1 MSWNP
6 QPALGGALW
15 QGNQTLATVRQLNST
30 TQSLISSIEALSTTG
45 DYQFD
50 ILKASTL
57 FVSTI
62 TSIDGK
68 SALRI
73 TNLSSIRIS
82 TFGNYL
88 QDSDNIQTTAKANHY
103 NFLNGTYTNR
113 NFDTVNNLY
122 DPLTNKTDILTG
134 TGSFQALTGSMTI
147 AATNSTLNLYAGDVI
162 NMTGKVNANSNDFT
176 NIKGLS
182 SISVS
187 TGTLIAGAATLNG
200 NLDMNGNSISAAN
213 VITTNTLSASLVGAT
228 SGNFTN
234 ISGSLQGNVTGN
246 IYNQNLTVGAKYS
259 INETVDVGSAVGDYG
274 SYGTLNLNAKGG
286 LGGIVNIT
294 ADVATPINP
303 AVTVSQLTAEAKG
316 NYGLI
321 TPGTPVGYIPRGGLV
336 SIIARQGLTP
346 SPPAEV
352 TSALFANGEIDLTA
366 YSYGTVP
373 GLIKMSAGAN
383 FMYAGTI
390 TPLTGIYGNNYI
402 YGQYANSI
410 TAGLPSGGLPNT
422 PGTNYIYGYNGTI
435 VENGLYV
442 DTVYNKFGGDLSL
455 NARTSN
461 LNLNGATVQAQTNVV
476 GQGHGLFDFANIT
489 GVNYDIS
496 INASGGHV
504 VNLSNVNN
512 FFGSNIRVSSLSTF
526 NLLASNAFINYMQI
540 QNLSTN
546 NMVVSTVTTGDIT
559 GLPGTATA
567 TTVSFVYTGGNQ
579 TWTAPAG
586 CYYIDITLNGA
597 CGGNFSGLGGKVS
610 GRLNVNPGQVYT
622 IIVGGGGQN
631 TTPGPA
637 TYGGGGAGNYSGGG
651 RTAIAY
657 AGADL
662 ATAGGGGGN
671 PYYSGF
677 TGGNGGGLTGA
688 AGTGTGADG
697 GLGGS
702 QTAGGSG
709 GVDSNPGGNGS
720 QYQGGTGSGYGGG
733 GGGGYFGGG
742 GGADSGNP
750 PAFLSGGGGG
760 GSSYVANLYYNVVNT
775 QGGGAT
781 TGRNGTASI
790 TYYVG
795 NDTVLTLDAQQ
806 TNITGN
812 AFIDGDVTGVN
823 TLTATAITTN
833 TIQSLNPVTIST
845 PSLSLSCTQS
855 TTGAFTVNGRGM
867 RNFEFG
873 ISQTWSANQLNGVK
887 TVTDANGARYHPS
900 QWVMNHAL
908 LGVYEFAGINTA
920 SALNYIQTYATTDT
934 NGYLAL
940 QWQIFAN
947 VDRSGNNGVIKWNLT
962 MIPLE
967 MTQALA
973 PNQVSAGAVVPVA
986 LSTVLYTYPNTF
998 ASTIIA
1004 STLSIKA
1011 SENLALIANLPYPTF
1026 LGVGTVAINANTNV
1040 DLMANVDITL
1050 GAAHDI
1056 NATATS
1062 TIKLAA
1068 PIIRLDRTGGGSLI
1082 LDTNIDLNCATGRF
1096 LTLGNYGGSIF
1107 QIQSG
1112 GAQVLTTP
1120 TGQDMTLTAGGNL
1133 VLATANQTYFNNG
1146 GFVQFN
1152 VDHIYM
1158 YRGYLNMNQN
1168 PIYIYGDQ
1176 YHILAYGASGTYNC
1190 GTNGPYLAGYTA
1202 GALGTTGTVFND
1214 KSLEWNY
1221 GNIIAYKPL
1230 NMCNNNISNVGT
1242 LNVNGGSITTLP
1254 GGIVGNINVINQNV
1268 SSIGESGSKI
1278 TLAIGGSG
1286 AFGGAIF
1293 GGIKQGYYG
1302 FLSFETNSGS
1312 GSMTEQMRILGNNGN
1327 VGINTTTPTE
1337 KLDVNGNAV
1346 IRGYLNFPSGGSAGI
1361 VLNAHP
1367 IDMGNGSIYNAGEL
1381 YNNNTDLYL
1390 TGVGRNIILR
1400 ATSGGTSIN
1409 LTSPSINITGNV
1421 GIVSGNLYMNNNNIE
1436 QIASLYFQNS
1446 AYIDG
1451 AYSNQFN
1458 FHASNSYYFG
1468 NLRFYGSGLTLDIA
1482 SNTITNVQ
1490 AIFFLG
1496 GVINTG
1502 SNFLDI
1508 VGNGPG
1514 NYTSLK
1520 SGGSYYTIDTAGTC
1534 IMYSSNVAGVRANNN
1549 VYIQSD
1555 TSYVE
1560 LIANGGTGNIY
1571 HTAGYIEFRGNAG
1584 FTSSN
1589 SYIGGLGHIY
1599 GNTASPGG
1607 GLTID
1612 YMYGLFFNSGSNNA
1626 NLYAYGGN
1634 LNMNNYNGGTYIGV
1648 YSPAG
1653 AGALSLY
1660 SASNDMYI
1668 ATGSS
1673 NTININA
1680 GQNIGLNAANPGGV
1694 VGIYTSTMNVTTKL
1708 DTNFTI
1714 GQNFNVTATGSAQ
1727 LRASYFNFFNDCYFN
1742 NTSLHDMQNIYFGYG
1757 PYINRNIPG
1766 GYTNAFLDIIGAGGD
1781 GQLRLI
1787 NGSSEVALRANS
1799 DLGITPT
1806 SGHNIVLN
1814 GPISA
1819 SSNLNMNYHDITN
1832 LSYVSGSNI
1841 VIQDLGGNLD
1851 LLSYRVA
1858 LPSGFLDLPATDSK
1872 IDFNGYCYISRD
1884 YGTSNFNIKA
1894 SRNLSILASTV
1905 TRNLGTTEVIQPVI
1919 QYGIATGSG
1928 ASGSVSVTIPTTYTS
1943 TSSYVV
1949 QVTMRDSPPAELYAT
1964 PTSANTFTI
1973 GWSSAGGGTQN
1984 IMWTTFGS

>member
-50 ILKASTL
+50 ILKTSTL

-88 QDSDNIQTTAKANHY
+88 QDSDNIQTTAKTNHY

-134 TGSFQALTGSMTI
+134 TGSFQALTGAMTI

-259 INETVDVGSAVGDYG
+259 INETVDVGSAVSDYG

-567 TTVSFVYTGGNQ
+567 TTVSFTYTGANQ

-622 IIVGGGGQN
+622 IIVGAGGQN

-823 TLTATAITTN
+823 TLTATAVTTN
-833 TIQSLNPVTIST
+833 TIQSLNPITISS
-845 PSLSLSCTQS
+845 PSLVLSCTPS

-920 SALNYIQTYATTDT
+920 SALNYIQTFATTDT

-1062 TIKLAA
+1062 HINLTSPAIKLDGAVEVRGNLDMSNHNITNLGYVTGVNRNA
-1068 PIIRLDRTGGGSLI
+1068 LVFGSGFSRLTSESNLGIESVTGYVEVSA
-1082 LDTNIDLNCATGRF
+1082 NA
-1096 LTLGNYGGSIF
+1096 
-1107 QIQSG
+1107 
-1112 GAQVLTTP
+1112 GA
-1120 TGQDMTLTAGGNL
+1120 GAIYLTA
-1133 VLATANQTYFNNG
+1133 NN
-1146 GFVQFN
+1146 
-1152 VDHIYM
+1152 IEA
-1158 YRGYLNMNQN
+1158 RGYLNMNSH
-1168 PIYIYGDQ
+1168 PIY
-1176 YHILAYGASGTYNC
+1176 
-1190 GTNGPYLAGYTA
+1190 
-1202 GALGTTGTVFND
+1202 
-1214 KSLEWNY
+1214 
-1221 GNIIAYKPL
+1221 
-1230 NMCNNNISNVGT
+1230 M
-1242 LNVNGGSITTLP
+1242 
-1254 GGIVGNINVINQNV
+1254 
-1268 SSIGESGSKI
+1268 
-1278 TLAIGGSG
+1278 
-1286 AFGGAIF
+1286 
-1293 GGIKQGYYG
+1293 
-1302 FLSFETNSGS
+1302 
-1312 GSMTEQMRILGNNGN
+1312 
-1327 VGINTTTPTE
+1327 
-1337 KLDVNGNAV
+1337 GNAT
-1346 IRGYLNFPSGGSAGI
+1346 
-1361 VLNAHP
+1361 
-1367 IDMGNGSIYNAGEL
+1367 IYNANEL
-1381 YNNNTDLYL
+1381 YNNNTDLLL
-1390 TGVGRNIILR
+1390 TGVGRNIR
-1400 ATSGGTSIN
+1400 
-1409 LTSPSINITGNV
+1409 LTAPSIQLNGATTMYND
-1421 GIVSGNLYMNNNNIE
+1421 LLMNNHNINNIY
-1436 QIASLYFQNS
+1436 QLNFSNS
-1446 AYIDG
+1446 TNIDG
-1451 AYSNQFN
+1451 AYPNQMNFN
-1458 FHASNSYYFG
+1458 ASNSYFIG
-1468 NLRFYGSGLTLDIA
+1468 NLRLYGTSLLDMAGNNIYNCARLEGASGFLTVYA
-1482 SNTITNVQ
+1482 SAAMTIENGLGCRQALNTDGSFELKTTGANQTIYLNTQNVY
-1490 AIFFLG
+1490 FTG
-1496 GVINTG
+1496 G
-1502 SNFLDI
+1502 SNNRITD
-1508 VGNGPG
+1508 
-1514 NYTSLK
+1514 
-1520 SGGSYYTIDTAGTC
+1520 
-1534 IMYSSNVAGVRANNN
+1534 
-1549 VYIQSD
+1549 
-1555 TSYVE
+1555 
-1560 LIANGGTGNIY
+1560 
-1571 HTAGYIEFRGNAG
+1571 
-1584 FTSSN
+1584 
-1589 SYIGGLGHIY
+1589 LGHIY

-1607 GLTID
+1607 GLAID
-1612 YMYGLFFNSGSNNA
+1612 YMYGLFFNSAGNNA
-1626 NLYAYGGN
+1626 NLYASGGN
-1634 LNMNNYNGGTYIGV
+1634 LNMTNYNAGTYIYNFNAPGT
-1648 YSPAG
+1648 G
-1653 AGALSLY
+1653 NLSLY
-1660 SASNDMYI
+1660 SASNDVI
-1668 ATGSS
+1668 LATGTGHNIAINSGS
-1673 NTININA
+1673 NIYFNAAQPNGLLASYASTINSYS
-1680 GQNIGLNAANPGGV
+1680 L
-1694 VGIYTSTMNVTTKL
+1694 L
-1708 DTNFTI
+1708 DTNITTL
-1714 GQNFNVTATGSAQ
+1714 QNFNVNITGSAQ
-1727 LRASYFNFFNDCYFN
+1727 LHASYFNFFNDCYFN
-1742 NTSLHDMQNIYFGYG
+1742 NTTLHDIQNIYFGYG

-1858 LPSGFLDLPATDSK
+1858 LPSGFLDLPATNSK

-1884 YGTSNFNIKA
+1884 YGTSNFNINA
-1894 SRNLSILASTV
+1894 SRNLSILTSSV
-1905 TRNLGTTEVIQPVI
+1905 TRNLGATEVVQPVI
-1919 QYGIATGSG
+1919 QYGTATASGS
-1928 ASGSVSVTIPTTYTS
+1928 SGSVSVTLPQAYTS
-1943 TSSYVV
+1943 ATSYI
-1949 QVTMRDSPPAELYAT
+1949 VTASMMDVDAARISVNRN
-1964 PTSANTFTI
+1964 SSSNITI
-1973 GWSSAGGGTQN
+1973 YWAQAGSGTQTLGWQTSGN
-1984 IMWTTFGS
+1984 